1 MFRSFFHWKVF
12 VNLLLAIALFVGLVW
27 LTFRWLEF
35 HTNHGGEIPVPNVVN
50 MTVQQAIEEL
60 DDQGLEY
67 EVDSF
72 KFDPKFRPYQVLQ
85 IFPSP
90 GSRVKNGRTI
100 VLKVNPK
107 TYAPVTIPD
116 ILDGYK
122 GLAFRKLER
131 LELKVGDTIYEPNIQ
146 KDAIIRMMY
155 NGAVIK
161 PGAKVPMF
169 SIIDLVIGTGPKRN
183 VTVPN
188 LVGMTVAQAKVIIA
202 QNLFEVGLVDFQDG
216 GKSDSDII
224 YYQDPEAGAVRDQ
237 GMQIDLWASKKTPA
251 EMQGKIRELDEMYR
265 PKIEIAP
272 PSEDFSIPAEDPVK
286 DVPESQPQQSPPPAS
301 TNSKPK
307 EEITVTKKPAENKP
321 AENKP
326 TETNAAE
333 KKPAKKVIVE

>member
-12 VNLLLAIALFVGLVW
+12 VNLLLAIALFIGLVW

-35 HTNHGGEIPVPNVVN
+35 HTNHGDEIPVPNVVN
-50 MTVQQAIEEL
+50 MTVQQAVDVL
-60 DDQGLEY
+60 DDQGLQY

-72 KFDPKFRPYQVLQ
+72 KFDPKFRPYQVLK
-85 IFPSP
+85 IYPLP
-90 GSRVKNGRTI
+90 GSRVKDGRTI

-146 KDAIIRMMY
+146 KDAVIRMMY
-155 NGAVIK
+155 KGAEIK

-169 SIIDLVIGTGPKRN
+169 STIDLVIGTGPKRN

-188 LVGMTVAQAKVIIA
+188 LVGMTVAQAKVYIA
-202 QNLFEVGLVDFQDG
+202 QNLFEVGIIDHQDG
-216 GKSDSDII
+216 GNDDSDII
-224 YYQDPEAGAVRDQ
+224 YYQDPESGAVRDQ

-251 EMQGKIRELDEMYR
+251 EMQSKIKELDEMYR
-265 PKIEIAP
+265 PKIEVAPPAEDFSSPVEEPVKTVPAPQKQQAP
-272 PSEDFSIPAEDPVK
+272 PSNIK
-286 DVPESQPQQSPPPAS
+286 PQEEKS
-301 TNSKPK
+301 T
-307 EEITVTKKPAENKP
+307 TKKPAET
-321 AENKP
+321 KP
-326 TETNAAE
+326 TDTKTTEQ
-333 KKPAKKVIVE
+333 KPAKRVVVE

>member
-12 VNLLLAIALFVGLVW
+12 VNLIGAVALFVGLVW

-35 HTNHGGEIPVPNVVN
+35 HTNHGDEIPVPSVVN
-50 MTVQQAIEEL
+50 MTVQQAIQVL

-90 GSRVKNGRTI
+90 GSRVKDGRTI

-131 LELKVGDTIYEPNIQ
+131 LDLKVGDTIYEPNIQ
-146 KDAIIRMMY
+146 KDAVIRMMY
-155 NGAVIK
+155 NGAEIK

-169 SIIDLVIGTGPKRN
+169 STIDLVIGTGPKRN
-183 VTVPN
+183 VSVPN
-188 LVGMTVAQAKVIIA
+188 LVGMTVSQAKILIA
-202 QNLFEVGLVDFQDG
+202 QNLFEVGVVEHQDG
-216 GKSDSDII
+216 GNDDNDIV
-224 YYQDPEAGAVRDQ
+224 YYQDPELGAIRDQ

-251 EMQGKIRELDEMYR
+251 EMQSKIKELDEMYR
-265 PKIEIAP
+265 PKIEVAP
-272 PSEDFSIPAEDPVK
+272 PAEDFSTPREEPVK
-286 DVPESQPQQSPPPAS
+286 QEPVPQKTQPQA
-301 TNSKPK
+301 TTVKPQVEK
-307 EEITVTKKPAENKP
+307 NNTTINKKPADTKP
-321 AENKP
+321 AEPKP
-326 TETNAAE
+326 TEQ
-333 KKPAKKVIVE
+333 KSAKKVIVE

>member
-12 VNLLLAIALFVGLVW
+12 ANLLLAIAVFIGLVW

-35 HTNHGGEIPVPNVVN
+35 HTNHGDEIPVPNVVN
-50 MTVQQAIEEL
+50 MTVQQAIEVL

-90 GSRVKNGRTI
+90 GSRVKDGRTI

-116 ILDGYK
+116 IIDGYK

-146 KDAIIRMMY
+146 KDAVIRMMY

-169 SIIDLVIGTGPKRN
+169 STIDLVIGTGPKRN
-183 VTVPN
+183 VTIPN
-188 LVGMTVAQAKVIIA
+188 LVGMTVAQAKVVIA
-202 QNLFEVGLVDFQDG
+202 QNLFEVGLVDHQDG
-216 GKSDSDII
+216 GKDNNDIV
-224 YYQDPEAGAVRDQ
+224 YYQDPAMGSVRDQ

-251 EMQGKIRELDEMYR
+251 EMQSKIRELDDMYR
-265 PKIEIAP
+265 PKIEISSP
-272 PSEDFSIPAEDPVK
+272 PVEDFSEPTEEPAAPAPAPQKQPAVK
-286 DVPESQPQQSPPPAS
+286 V
-301 TNSKPK
+301 
-307 EEITVTKKPAENKP
+307 EEKTVAKKTTET
-321 AENKP
+321 KP
-326 TETNAAE
+326 TEVKPVE